1 MGLFRKKSRRGHRS
15 FMDRLFRGVVLKR
28 WGRGL
33 LYDLQIQ
40 AKNESLAYIDEHM
53 RGIPFFEDPDDI
65 LYHALGQVTKT
76 GLFLEFGVA
85 SGKSIRKIAKRAPD
99 KVHGFDSFEG
109 LPEAWGSNPIGK
121 FDQKGQLPE
130 APSNVELH
138 AGWFNETLPPFLA
151 ANTSDIAFLHI
162 DCDLYSSTK
171 TVFETCRDRIQ
182 PGTVILF
189 DEYFNY
195 PHWTEH
201 EHKAFVEF
209 VQETGITYEYTA
221 FSCMRTQ
228 VAATI
233 LTNPAHA
240 GR

>member
-1 MGLFRKKSRRGHRS
+1 
-15 FMDRLFRGVVLKR
+15 MDRLFRGLVLKR
-28 WGRGL
+28 YGRGI
-33 LYDLQIQ
+33 LYDLQIE
-40 AKNESLAYIDEHM
+40 AKKESLAYINAKM
-53 RGIPFFEDPDDI
+53 RGISFFEEPDDI
-65 LYHALGQVTKT
+65 LDHALRQVSKS

-85 SGKSIRKIAKRAPD
+85 GGKSIRKIAARAPG

-121 FDQKGQLPE
+121 FDQKGHLPE
-130 APSNVELH
+130 TPSNVELH
-138 AGWFNETLPPFLA
+138 EGWFNETLPPFLA
-151 ANTSDIAFLHI
+151 ANSDDIAFLHI

-171 TVFETCRDRIQ
+171 TVFEQCRERLQ

-209 VQETGITYEYTA
+209 AEEIGVTYEYIA
-221 FSCMRTQ
+221 FSCTRTQ

-233 LTNPAHA
+233 LSNPAHVA
-240 GR
+240 N